1 MRFMPGSLRGRLLV
15 SLLLPLLSIGVIA
28 LVNSYRE
35 ASAIATSVSDRVLA
49 GSALSIAERVVVTEE
64 GGLDVDIPYAAL
76 EMLTSAAQDNV
87 FYRIEGP
94 PGTFITG
101 YQDLPRVE
109 DTDDDGAVEEVD
121 FADGEYRGAA
131 IRVAVLR
138 RAGSSGLSAIPF
150 EVTVAETTLARG
162 LLADS
167 ILYNAAIRLGLLIA
181 AAVVTAL
188 VSVSLSM
195 RPLYRLSESI
205 SRRSP
210 SELSRID
217 DVVPT
222 EVRGLVDTINGFM
235 GRLGKSLEALRHF
248 TGNAS
253 HQLRTPLAIV
263 RTQIALA
270 RRAETIE
277 QSRAA
282 LDDGDQ
288 AIVHAERVVA
298 QLMWLARV
306 DEAASQVRDAS
317 LVDVAAISRD
327 LTAEMIPHADRV
339 GIDLGYEGEETLLLA
354 IDPTLLGELMRNLLD
369 NALKYS
375 GPNTTVTVRVNRDGD
390 SAVLAVEDTG
400 PGIPEGQRR
409 DLRRRFLRGQK
420 DGTGSGLGLAIV
432 EEIATL
438 FGGTLSL
445 VAAPGGKGV
454 LAIVEVP
461 LPPELVSSL

>member
-1 MRFMPGSLRGRLLV
+1 MRLLPSSVRGRLLV
-15 SLLLPLLSIGVIA
+15 SLLLPLLAIGVIA
-28 LVNSYRE
+28 LFNSYRE

-101 YQDLPRVE
+101 YKDLPQVA
-109 DTDDDGAVEEVD
+109 DDDDVASEEVD
-121 FADGEYRGAA
+121 FADREYRGAA
-131 IRVAVLR
+131 VRVAVLR

-167 ILYNAAIRLGLLIA
+167 ILFNAALRLGLLIA
-181 AAVVTAL
+181 AAVVIAL
-188 VSVSLSM
+188 VSVSLSI

-205 SRRSP
+205 ARRSP

-217 DVVPT
+217 DVVPN
-222 EVRGLVDTINGFM
+222 EVRGLVDTINRFM
-235 GRLGKSLEALRHF
+235 ARLGTSLDALRHF

-263 RTQIALA
+263 RTQLALA
-270 RRAETIE
+270 RRAETL
-277 QSRAA
+277 QQARAA
-282 LDDGDQ
+282 LDEGDQ
-288 AIVHAERVVA
+288 AVVHAERIVA

-306 DEAASQVRDAS
+306 DEAASQVRDAA
-317 LVDVAAISRD
+317 LVDVAAISRN
-327 LTAEMIPHADRV
+327 LTAEMIPRANQV
-339 GIDLGYEGEETLLLA
+339 GIDLGYEGEERLMVS
-354 IDPTLLGELMRNLLD
+354 IDPTLVGELMRNLID

-375 GPNTTVTVRVNRDGD
+375 GTGSSVTVRVSTIGD
-390 SAVLAVEDTG
+390 RGVMAVEDTG
-400 PGIPEGQRR
+400 PGIPEGQQR

-438 FGGTLSL
+438 FGGALRLET
-445 VAAPGGKGV
+445 APGGKGV

-461 LPPELVSSL
+461 LPPELVSQQ